1 MHRPS
6 QTTYSF
12 GDFRLDPSER
22 LLVRTG
28 QPVSLTP
35 KVLDALIL
43 LVENAG
49 HLVEKDEFMKRL
61 WPDSFVGDDALA
73 QNISLLRKALSD
85 NDGTLDCI
93 ATVPKRGYRFTLAV
107 VKCNG
112 DNTAAVPSNA
122 SDTPVA
128 AQGSVD
134 RPKQEP
140 PQPRDEFAV
149 SVSSLRETGKTK
161 AGLSWIF
168 WPTALALLAVAAS
181 ATFFY
186 MRSKGAASPAG
197 IEVVPLTGMAEME
210 NDAAFSPDGNQIAF
224 VVSRGEENLG
234 IYRMRIGGEKPFR
247 LTTNAGDCC
256 PAWSPDGRAVAFA
269 RSEQKGYSIF
279 VVPEVGGTPKLI
291 HTNSTEFPQHI
302 GFPPSLSWSPD
313 GGQLAISS
321 VSPSL
326 GRPAISLV
334 SLSDLSVRAIST
346 PPPDFSDWSP
356 SFSPDGRSIAF
367 IRSSGPGIV
376 DDVYVIPA
384 NGGDARRVTFDN
396 RMIESAPAWAPDGGD
411 IIFVSGRA
419 GVSTL
424 WRVSASGG
432 TPRRVEGVG
441 TSARSPAIS
450 LAGNRLAYTSA
461 TWQLNLWS
469 VQLAATAR
477 IARGPQLLFASKG
490 GAGLPHYSADGKRI
504 AFESEQSGY
513 DEIWTMNNDGSD
525 PQQLTFLR
533 GESGTPHWSYD
544 GRFVAFDYRP
554 AERSEIYV
562 VNYSGGQARLL
573 PTNPGGNNTVPSW
586 SRDGK
591 WIYFASSRGNKAA
604 QIWKAHFP
612 EGGAIQLTQG
622 GGTFPIEGADGFV
635 YYSKGL
641 ISDEI
646 WKVSEHGGAESL
658 VLKAPGLDCFCNSAL
673 APTGIY
679 VILQKSRQA
688 RMVSFYDF
696 AKKTM
701 TKVFDL
707 EKYAMNP
714 AVSPDGKFLIYV
726 QLDQHD
732 STLMLV
738 NNFH

>member
-1 MHRPS
+1 ME
-6 QTTYSF
+6 
-12 GDFRLDPSER
+12 L
-22 LLVRTG
+22 
-28 QPVSLTP
+28 
-35 KVLDALIL
+35 LIL
-43 LVENAG
+43 LVEKRGELVSREQAG
-49 HLVEKDEFMKRL
+49 RRL
-61 WPDSFVGDDALA
+61 WDAGVFVDVDHGINTAVRKIRMALRDDPGKPRF
-73 QNISLLRKALSD
+73 IE
-85 NDGTLDCI
+85 
-93 ATVPKRGYRFTLAV
+93 TVVGKGYRFVGLITVLPDGEDACILPVNDSQAAAGMV
-107 VKCNG
+107 V
-112 DNTAAVPSNA
+112 AEEPALPSHSNA
-122 SDTPVA
+122 LSKPHRRWLAIAGVMFA
-128 AQGSVD
+128 GVMAGWNW
-134 RPKQEP
+134 
-140 PQPRDEFAV
+140 RD
-149 SVSSLRETGKTK
+149 SLRRIVRP
-161 AGLSWIF
+161 S
-168 WPTALALLAVAAS
+168 PTP
-181 ATFFY
+181 TI
-186 MRSKGAASPAG
+186 RSAG

-210 NDAAFSPDGNQIAF
+210 NEAAFSPDGNHVAF

-234 IYRMRIGGEKPFR
+234 IYRMLIGGEKPFR
-247 LTTNAGDCC
+247 LTTNPGDCC

-269 RSEQKGYSIF
+269 RSEQTGYSIF
-279 VVPEVGGTPKLI
+279 VVPELGGTPKLI
-291 HTNSTEFPQHI
+291 HTNSTKFPQHI
-302 GFPPSLSWSPD
+302 GISHIFSWSPD

-334 SLSDLSVRAIST
+334 SLSDLSVRAISS
-346 PPPDFSDWSP
+346 PPPDFSDGLP
-356 SFSPDGRSIAF
+356 SFSPDGKAIAF
-367 IRSSGPGIV
+367 IRSSGPGVV

-384 NGGDARRVTFDN
+384 NGGDARRITFDN
-396 RMIESAPAWAPDGGD
+396 RMIASAPAWAPDGGD

-432 TPRRVEGVG
+432 IPRRVEGVG
-441 TSARSPAIS
+441 TSVTSPAIS
-450 LAGNRLAYTSA
+450 LGGNRLAYTSVS
-461 TWQLNLWS
+461 WQLNLWS
-469 VQLAATAR
+469 VQLATPAHILHR
-477 IARGPQLLFASKG
+477 PQLLFASKG
-490 GAGLPHYSADGKRI
+490 GTGFAHYSADGKRI
-504 AFESEQSGY
+504 AFESDQSGY

-612 EGGAIQLTQG
+612 DGGAIQLTQG
-622 GGTFPIEGADGFV
+622 GGTYPIEGADGFV
-635 YYSKGL
+635 YYSKEL
-641 ISDEI
+641 TSDEI
-646 WKVSEHGGAESL
+646 WKISVDGGAESL
-658 VLKAPGLDCFCNSAL
+658 VLKAPGQLECFPCNTAL

-679 VILQKSRQA
+679 LISQKPGQA

-701 TKVFDL
+701 TTVFAL
-707 EKYAMNP
+707 EKFALNP
-714 AVSPDGKFLIYV
+714 ALSPDGKFLIYV